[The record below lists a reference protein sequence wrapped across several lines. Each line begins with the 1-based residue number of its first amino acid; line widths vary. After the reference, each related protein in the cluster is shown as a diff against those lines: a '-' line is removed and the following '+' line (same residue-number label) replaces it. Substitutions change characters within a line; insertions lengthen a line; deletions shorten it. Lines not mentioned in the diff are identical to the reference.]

1 MHITEQGHV
10 EAVQVERST
19 GHTDLDESAMEAVR
33 RWRFDPARRD
43 GTPVAVWVLIPV
55 EFKLQ

>member
-1 MHITEQGHV
+1 MRITEQGRV
-10 EAVQVERST
+10 EEVQLERSA
-19 GHTDLDESAMEAVR
+19 GYPALDESAQEAVR

-43 GTPVAVWVLIPV
+43 GAPVAVWVLIPV